1 MEENYLTLDVN
12 ELINDNIKT
21 LVSEKNKRIA
31 NLELRLENAN
41 SKIKKL
47 RGKRDQ
53 DDNAN
58 FILELI
64 KKRWERD
71 KDVNDVEHCYN
82 LISDIMHTLG
92 CSPTRPVNLS
102 SYGSFIKALIINYY
116 DNRDILGRVFKEL
129 GLNQAIELLNEYIL
143 PVHMGKSDLMAFVR
157 KPTYLVNGENYE
169 WGYSNYRYSNYTRL
183 DGYPLC
189 EWCKSPYINDPDVGE
204 EILETIREKR
214 GGVGNTC

>member
-1 MEENYLTLDVN
+1 MKDNYLTLDVN

-21 LVSEKNKRIA
+21 LVREKDKQIA

-41 SKIKKL
+41 SKIKEL
-47 RGKRDQ
+47 RGKRDHY
-53 DDNAN
+53 DNAN

-92 CSPTRPVNLS
+92 CSPTRSVGLA

-116 DNRDILGRVFKEL
+116 DNSIILGKVFKEL
-129 GLNQAIELLNEYIL
+129 GLNQAIELLSEYIL
-143 PVHMGKSDLMAFVR
+143 PVHVGKSDLMAFVR
-157 KPTYLVNGENYE
+157 RPTYLVNGENYE
-169 WGYSNYRYSNYTRL
+169 WGYSNYTRL

-204 EILETIREKR
+204 EILKTIREKR
-214 GGVGNTC
+214 GSG

>member
-1 MEENYLTLDVN
+1 MKINLSLSAMEENYLTLDIN
-12 ELINDNIKT
+12 EFINDNIKT
-21 LVSEKNKRIA
+21 LVSEKDKRIA

-47 RGKRDQ
+47 RGKREH

-92 CSPTRPVNLS
+92 FSPTRSVCIT
-102 SYGSFIKALIINYY
+102 SYGSFVKALIINYY
-116 DNRDILGRVFKEL
+116 DDTEILGK
-129 GLNQAIELLNEYIL
+129 
-143 PVHMGKSDLMAFVR
+143 KFVSLIDIAME
-157 KPTYLVNGENYE
+157 KNVLV
-169 WGYSNYRYSNYTRL
+169 
-183 DGYPLC
+183 
-189 EWCKSPYINDPDVGE
+189 
-204 EILETIREKR
+204 
-214 GGVGNTC
+214 GVGSL